1 MIDLYALTSPN
12 VQKIY
17 IALEELGLPY
27 KEHFVDVWKGDQFA
41 AEFMKLNPNGKIPV
55 IVDHD
60 GPDGTPITIFESGAI
75 LLYLAEK
82 TGKLLPSDKRAR
94 TEALQWLMIQLTGV
108 GPAFGNFI
116 HFQRFAPQEQDHDYS
131 LSRYRTEMLR
141 ILTLIDERLSSSAYL
156 GGADYSIVDISTW
169 PWMRLYMATPG
180 AGEKVP
186 HLARWFATIE
196 KRDAVQ
202 RALAK
207 IGKIQSV
214 RESAQA
220 RDKDRLFGRGEFA
233 RA

>member
-27 KEHFVDVWKGDQFA
+27 KEHFVDVWKGDQFS
-41 AEFMKLNPNGKIPV
+41 AEFAKLNPNGKIPV

-60 GPDGTPITIFESGAI
+60 GPDGKPITVFESGAI
-75 LLYLAEK
+75 LLYLADK
-82 TGKLLPSDKRAR
+82 TGKLLPTDKRAR

-108 GPAFGNFI
+108 GPTFGNFV
-116 HFQRFAPQEQDHDYS
+116 HFARFAPQGNDYS
-131 LSRYRTEMLR
+131 QSRYQTEMLR
-141 ILTLIDERLSSSAYL
+141 ILDLLEQRLGASAYL
-156 GGADYSIVDISTW
+156 GGADYSIVDIATW
-169 PWMRLYMATPG
+169 PWMRTVLTSKEA
-180 AGEKVP
+180 AEKRP
-186 HLARWFATIE
+186 NLARWFAAIE
-196 KRDAVQ
+196 KRDGVQ

-214 RESAQA
+214 RETAKEE
-220 RDKDRLFGRGEFA
+220 DKDRLFGRGQYA

>member
-41 AEFMKLNPNGKIPV
+41 AEFMKLNPNAKIPV

-60 GPDGTPITIFESGAI
+60 GPDGKPITIFESGAI

-108 GPAFGNFI
+108 GPAFGNFV
-116 HFQRFAPQEQDHDYS
+116 HFSRFAPQGNDYS
-131 LSRYRTEMLR
+131 VSRYKTEMTR
-141 ILTLIDERLSSSAYL
+141 ILNLIDERLSSSAYL
-156 GGADYSIVDISTW
+156 GGADYSIVDIATW
-169 PWMRLYMATPG
+169 PWMRGYMAN
-180 AGEKVP
+180 AGVAEKTP
-186 HLARWFATIE
+186 HLARWFAAIE

-214 RESAQA
+214 RETAKP
-220 RDKDRLFGRGEFA
+220 RDMDRMFGRGEFA